1 MEEDKKEEMLGNNP
15 SEARNRK
22 FVLFILFVFLSVTTF
37 LPSFAFANSDLP
49 VTIIYKIND
58 PYMTVNG
65 KKFEIDPVTRAV
77 PVIIK
82 EWGRSVVP
90 IRSLV
95 ETLGGSVGWDSKER
109 KVSISFK
116 DSFMELWIDNPKVRI
131 DGVYL
136 WIDDNNHNVKPLI
149 INGRTMM
156 PLRFV
161 AENLG
166 CKVMWSSELQT
177 INITFPAPVIQL
189 ESKEIVKSVN
199 DNETVVVNIPI
210 ANPFNFQIKIKIK
223 LITQD
228 CPENWSCDFC
238 IKNACYFKEGE
249 IVLEKKEKTT
259 IQVSIYTVKASNAN
273 FTLKVFN
280 NEIPEEIFYIS
291 LKEDG

>member
-1 MEEDKKEEMLGNNP
+1 MLGNNP
-15 SEARNRK
+15 SEASNRK
-22 FVLFILFVFLSVTTF
+22 FVLFILFVFLSATTF
-37 LPSFAFANSDLP
+37 LPSFTFANSDLP

-65 KKFEIDPVTRAV
+65 KKFEIDPVTKAV

-95 ETLGGSVGWDSKER
+95 ETLCGSVGWDSKER

-166 CKVMWSSELQT
+166 CKVMWSSESQT
-177 INITFPAPVIQL
+177 INITFPSPVIQL

-210 ANPFNFQIKIKIK
+210 ANPFNFQLKIKIK

-291 LKEDG
+291 LKGDG

>member
-116 DSFMELWIDNPKVRI
+116 SSFMELWIDNPKVRI
-131 DGVYL
+131 DGAYL

-199 DNETVVVNIPI
+199 DNETVVVNVPV

>member
-1 MEEDKKEEMLGNNP
+1 MLGNNP
-15 SEARNRK
+15 LEARNRK
-22 FVLFILFVFLSVTTF
+22 FVLFILFVVLSVTTF
-37 LPSFAFANSDLP
+37 LPSFTFANSDLP

-58 PYMTVNG
+58 PYITVNG
-65 KKFEIDPVTRAV
+65 KKFEIDPVTNVV

-116 DSFMELWIDNPKVRI
+116 DSFMELWIDNPKARI

-166 CKVMWSSELQT
+166 CKVMWSSESQT
-177 INITFPAPVIQL
+177 INITFPSPVIQL

-210 ANPFNFQIKIKIK
+210 ANPFNFQLKIKIK

-291 LKEDG
+291 LKGDG